1 MNRSSKSRTV
11 GERSYEKIG
20 IKDLARLGV
29 LAAEDRERFFS
40 RNPNLCSLYGR
51 RVLCVALC
59 QGAALHFVNGKNGIK
74 DFDVWTFFVEHP
86 ARGFP
91 ARRPVM
97 NADFGFS
104 RFGRNPADDGFIGR
118 RVDLL
123 LRGIHCRLGSDPVEA
138 LRRYLAESRTKSA
151 SCLAEKAVVIIE
163 PNRLRGS
170 VVWPLN
176 DS

>member
-1 MNRSSKSRTV
+1 MAGS
-11 GERSYEKIG
+11 ERSYEKITG
-20 IKDLARLGV
+20 DDLAHLAM
-29 LAAEDRERFFS
+29 LAAEDRQRFFV
-40 RNPNLCSLYGR
+40 RNVQLARLYRWRILCT
-51 RVLCVALC
+51 ALC
-59 QGAALHFVNGKNGIK
+59 QGAALHYVNGKNGIK
-74 DFDVWTFFVEHP
+74 DFDVWTFLVEHP

-118 RVDLL
+118 RVDFL
-123 LRGIHCRLGSDPVEA
+123 LRGIRCRLGSDPVEA

-151 SCLAEKAVVIIE
+151 SCLSKKAVVIIE
-163 PNRLRGS
+163 PKSLRGA